1 MPDQPTYDPPQTPAY
16 WFLLLERARDDGRF
30 GDADRYIRELR
41 RLGVKVEWRK
51 PATTKVVAH
60 D

>member
-1 MPDQPTYDPPQTPAY
+1 MPTYDPPQTPAY

-41 RLGVKVEWRK
+41 RLGVKVEWRRPRRAK
-51 PATTKVVAH
+51 AVRP
-60 D
+60 